1 MPIVKTE
8 FDAYIIRYYSGAH
21 MEASILCYKG
31 PAYVGRCGFYK
42 DDSPIP
48 DNVKLNSGPYI
59 NFAISR
65 FNDVITILREEKP
78 LYLSFNTNNKVGGV
92 VTDEREEVGEEES

>member
-1 MPIVKTE
+1 MSG
-8 FDAYIIRYYSGAH
+8 DAD
-21 MEASILCYKG
+21 SIKMIA
-31 PAYVGRCGFYK
+31 PF
-42 DDSPIP
+42 P
-48 DNVKLNSGPYI
+48 NVKLNSGPYI

>member
-8 FDAYIIRYYSGAH
+8 FDAYVIRYYSGAH
-21 MEASILCYKG
+21 IEASILCYKG
-31 PAYVGRCGFYK
+31 PAFVGRCRFFK
-42 DDSPIP
+42 DDGPIP
-48 DNVKLNSGPYI
+48 DNITLKSGPYI
-59 NFAISR
+59 NFSISR

-78 LYLSFNTNNKVGGV
+78 LYLGFDTNNNIGGV